1 MGEDCAPSRRVT
13 EGMPYCGGMPRFR
26 MTIGT
31 DPAQVGGACQA
42 FGQFAEAHK
51 VPTAIRRSV
60 SVALDE
66 LLNNAI
72 AHGSAG
78 VVSIE
83 AELSADRLRVTL
95 SDDGKPFNP
104 LDMATPDT
112 GLPLE
117 ERQIGGL
124 GIHLA
129 RRLMD
134 EVTYLRLA
142 DHNVITLAKLLA

>member
-1 MGEDCAPSRRVT
+1 MHPPAGGRKGCHIVAEMPS
-13 EGMPYCGGMPRFR
+13 FR

-31 DPAQVGGACQA
+31 DPAQVGGACRA
-42 FGQFAEAHK
+42 FGEFAEAHE

-66 LLNNAI
+66 LLTNGI
-72 AHGSAG
+72 AHGSAA
-78 VVSIE
+78 VVRIE

-134 EVTYLRLA
+134 DVTYLRRA
-142 DHNVITLAKLLA
+142 DHNVITLTKLLA

>member
-1 MGEDCAPSRRVT
+1 MHPPAGGRKGCHIVAEMPS
-13 EGMPYCGGMPRFR
+13 FR
-26 MTIGT
+26 MTIGN
-31 DPAQVGGACQA
+31 DPAQVGGACAA
-42 FGQFAEAHK
+42 FGEFAEAHK

-72 AHGSAG
+72 AHGAAG
-78 VVSIE
+78 RVSI
-83 AELSADRLRVTL
+83 AVELLTDRLRVTL
-95 SDDGKPFNP
+95 EDDGKPFNP
-104 LDMATPDT
+104 LDMADPDT
-112 GLPLE
+112 ELSVE
-117 ERQIGGL
+117 QRRTGGL

-134 EVTYLRLA
+134 EMTYRRSS